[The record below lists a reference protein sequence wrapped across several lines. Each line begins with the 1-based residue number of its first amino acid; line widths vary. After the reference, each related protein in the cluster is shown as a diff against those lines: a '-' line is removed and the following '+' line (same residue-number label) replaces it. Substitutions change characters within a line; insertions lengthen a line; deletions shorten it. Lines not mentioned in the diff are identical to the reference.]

1 MASGGRPTYPPAG
14 SRQAELAALD
24 RERGLR
30 EGRALLETVAGGGQG
45 SRPVMTSDSLDETL
59 QGFHDQIMAST
70 NLIKATLEVVQR
82 LQDDIRDVLSWKEAF
97 SPKMDNILAMQ
108 QNTHSLALDNRVHQ
122 ISKRQQ
128 DGSWMSQPLFPKTVR
143 QFLHLNGEFS
153 LFCRTFP
160 HFSKIGDPH

>member
-1 MASGGRPTYPPAG
+1 
-14 SRQAELAALD
+14 
-24 RERGLR
+24 
-30 EGRALLETVAGGGQG
+30 
-45 SRPVMTSDSLDETL
+45 MTSDSLDETL